1 MVDRNTA
8 EIVLRLGSPAEL
20 FDGPAAAA
28 RPLPES
34 DRQSWDDIGAI
45 LGQAGVARLLRLV
58 YTHPRATRLLVQVA
72 ADGSSPERAAGELE
86 ARLRLWCQA
95 KLAANRSQIRA
106 IRIVALRTLA
116 ACLALLAVAFLAAS
130 TLQSESIFPGEPGPL
145 RKLASE
151 AIVIAGWVVMW
162 RPFESLIFDP
172 LEPKRESRMIRRL
185 LALTWR
191 IEVREPGTPSRAG

>member
-1 MVDRNTA
+1 MLDRNTS

-28 RPLPES
+28 RPLLES

-45 LGQAGVARLLRLV
+45 LGQPGVARLLRLV
-58 YTHPRATRLLVQVA
+58 YTHPRATRLLLQVTVDQA
-72 ADGSSPERAAGELE
+72 SRERAAADLE
-86 ARLRLWCQA
+86 VRLRLWCRA
-95 KLAANRSQIRA
+95 KLAANRSQTRA
-106 IRIVALRTLA
+106 MRIVALRTLA
-116 ACLALLAVAFLAAS
+116 ACLGLLAVAFLAAS
-130 TLQSESIFPGEPGPL
+130 TLQSEAIFTGEPGPL

-185 LALTWR
+185 LALAWR
-191 IEVREPGTPSRAG
+191 VELRDGQAP

>member
-1 MVDRNTA
+1 MLDRNTS

-28 RPLPES
+28 RPLLES

-45 LGQAGVARLLRLV
+45 LGQPGVARLLRLV
-58 YTHPRATRLLVQVA
+58 YTHPRATRLLLQVTVDQA
-72 ADGSSPERAAGELE
+72 SRERAAADLE
-86 ARLRLWCQA
+86 ARLRLWCHA
-95 KLAANRSQIRA
+95 KLAANRSQTRA
-106 IRIVALRTLA
+106 MRIVALRTLA
-116 ACLALLAVAFLAAS
+116 ACLGLLAVAFLAAS
-130 TLQSESIFPGEPGPL
+130 TLQSEALFAGEPGPL

-191 IEVREPGTPSRAG
+191 VELRDGQAP